1 MLDDKVHKEIFIKA
15 YDDYADAI
23 YRHCYFRVFS
33 KGRAEELVQET
44 FLKVWEYM
52 TRQEKEVENMR
63 ALLYRVATNLIIDH
77 SRRKTEESLD
87 AMMEESEN
95 VGPASDGRETMTIK
109 LAFGEVMEV
118 LKDFPVD
125 DQHLIIMRYVDDLD
139 PKEIADI
146 KGMTANNISVKL
158 HRVTEKLK
166 KKLAKK

>member
-1 MLDDKVHKEIFIKA
+1 MLEKEIFIKA
-15 YDDYADAI
+15 YDEYADAI

-52 TRQEKEVENMR
+52 AGQEKEIGNMR

-95 VGPASDGRETMTIK
+95 AGPTSDGREVVHTK
-109 LAFGEVMEV
+109 LAHDEVMEA
-118 LKDFPVD
+118 LKDFSAD
-125 DQHLIIMRYVDDLD
+125 DRQLIVMRYIDDLD
-139 PKEIADI
+139 PKEIAEI
-146 KGMTANNISVKL
+146 TGMTANNISVKL
-158 HRVTEKLK
+158 HRIIDRLKNKLEHN
-166 KKLAKK
+166 